1 MDLKEEEESRC
12 ERCIIRKLNAFRN
25 VDKET
30 LSKIS
35 DVKQIKSIKKG
46 DNIFDEGQNLDGI
59 YCVKKGNSKLFK
71 MNENGKDQIVRI
83 VSKGELLGQRSIL
96 ANEPTNLNAR
106 AINDM
111 EVCFVPKSHL
121 SELHQNKGYI
131 EESLIHL
138 AEELKKSNNKT
149 IDMAQKSVKQRI
161 AKTILHLDNY
171 GCDDKG
177 YIKLVLSREEI
188 SSVVGTAK
196 ESCIRALSLMKKDNL
211 ISFSGKKIKILNR
224 EKLQQI
230 SDPHL

>member
-12 ERCIIRKLNAFRN
+12 QRCIIRKLNAFRN

-46 DNIFDEGQNLDGI
+46 DTVFEEGQNLDGI
-59 YCVKKGNSKLFK
+59 YCIKKGNSKLFK
-71 MNENGKDQIVRI
+71 ISENGTDQIVRI

-96 ANEPTNLNAR
+96 ANEPTNLNAT

-111 EVCFVPKSHL
+111 QVCFVPKSQL
-121 SELHQNKGYI
+121 SKLHSNKNFI

-138 AEELKKSNNKT
+138 AEELKKSNNET
-149 IDMAQKSVKQRI
+149 INMAQKSVKQRL
-161 AKTILHLDNY
+161 AKTLLHLDNC

-188 SSVVGTAK
+188 SSIVGTAK
-196 ESCIRALSLMKKDNL
+196 ESCIRILSLMKKNNL
-211 ISFSGKKIKILNR
+211 ISFSGKKIKLLDR
-224 EKLQQI
+224 EKLQRV
-230 SDPHL
+230 

>member
-1 MDLKEEEESRC
+1 MDLEKESKC
-12 ERCIIRKLNAFRN
+12 ERCIIRKLNAFRKL
-25 VDKET
+25 DKKT

-46 DNIFDEGQNLDGI
+46 DNIFEEGQNLDGI

>member
-1 MDLKEEEESRC
+1 MDLEKESKC
-12 ERCIIRKLNAFRN
+12 ERCIIRKLNAFRKL
-25 VDKET
+25 DKKT

-46 DNIFDEGQNLDGI
+46 DTVFEEGQNLDGI
-59 YCVKKGNSKLFK
+59 YCIKKGNSKLFK
-71 MNENGKDQIVRI
+71 ISENGTDQIVRI

>member
-1 MDLKEEEESRC
+1 MDLKEEESRC
-12 ERCIIRKLNAFRN
+12 ERCIVRKLNAFRN

-46 DNIFDEGQNLDGI
+46 DNIFEEGQNLDGI